1 MDIFDIA
8 MPDGTHVNSVHE
20 AVAKFKCPGPCDPDC
35 PLYPVVRISG
45 ESFGHMCHP
54 EIVSR
59 YPVSVLDA
67 MRCSYSTRVGDQAA
81 KTGRLYAA
89 VVHSG
94 AVRDVQV
101 CRDSDCDPMSENWE
115 DVPDAEMW
123 LGLFRDPGALEEA
136 AAFGRTVPENIR
148 LIPVD
153 EAPGKEAS
161 DGRRETP

>member
-1 MDIFDIA
+1 MEIFDIT
-8 MPDGTHVNSVHE
+8 MNGGTPAGSVE
-20 AVAKFKCPGPCDPDC
+20 DAVKKFMCPGPCTPDC
-35 PLYPVVRISG
+35 PLYPAVRISG
-45 ESFGHMCHP
+45 ENFGHMCHP

-67 MRCSYSTRVGDQAA
+67 MRCSYSTRVGDRDA

-89 VVHSG
+89 VIKSG

-101 CRDSDCDPMSENWE
+101 CRDAECDPVSENWE

-136 AAFGRTVPENIR
+136 AAFGRTVPENVR

-153 EAPGKEAS
+153 GDPGKEAN
-161 DGRRETP
+161 DGK